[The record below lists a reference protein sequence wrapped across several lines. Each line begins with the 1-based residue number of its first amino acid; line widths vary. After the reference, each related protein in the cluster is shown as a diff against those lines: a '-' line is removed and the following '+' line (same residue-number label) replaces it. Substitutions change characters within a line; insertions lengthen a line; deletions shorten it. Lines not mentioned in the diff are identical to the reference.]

1 MHTITFNAQFN
12 LDKFMAMHKGY
23 LYRSFDS
30 KSRILNELDQLEDGG
45 TYVLGNPYFDAI
57 ANERQH
63 RQVEAKVLEEE
74 SKSAVIKFLGKG
86 AHIHPIRELKDESGN
101 SLMEID
107 GLIIHEGG
115 HNVVNSSVYI
125 VECGFNPALQKVQDL
140 LPRLEKFKGLVK
152 HNPHFSTTTNFY
164 PVFGARQFSPA
175 VNEFCKRNS
184 IWQVRPSGGG
194 YEVVRNLS
202 TLVRRILK

>member
-1 MHTITFNAQFN
+1 M
-12 LDKFMAMHKGY
+12 
-23 LYRSFDS
+23 
-30 KSRILNELDQLEDGG
+30 
-45 TYVLGNPYFDAI
+45 
-57 ANERQH
+57 
-63 RQVEAKVLEEE
+63 LEEE
-74 SKSAVIKFLGKG
+74 SKSAVMKLLGKG
-86 AHIHPIRELKDESGN
+86 AHIHPIRELRDESGQL
-101 SLMEID
+101 SMEID
-107 GLIIHEGG
+107 GVIIHEGG

-125 VECGFNPALQKVQDL
+125 VECGFNPTLQKVQDL
-140 LPRLEKFKGLVK
+140 LPRLENFKGLIK